1 LAREGSGTVLLVDDE
16 EILRDMVGTMLMRL
30 GYTVLAAKD
39 GVEAMELFA
48 QHQDEIRCVVSDLTM
63 PRMNGWQTLAAL
75 RKLSPGIPVILSSGY
90 DETQVLIG
98 DHPERP
104 QAFLHKPYQMVQLQA
119 VLAKAMGD

>member
-1 LAREGSGTVLLVDDE
+1 MLLVDDE

-39 GVEAMELFA
+39 GVEAMEMFA

-90 DETQVLIG
+90 DEAQVLIG
-98 DHPERP
+98 NHPERP
-104 QAFLHKPYQMVQLQA
+104 QAFLHKPYQKAELQA
-119 VLAKAMGD
+119 ALAKAMDD